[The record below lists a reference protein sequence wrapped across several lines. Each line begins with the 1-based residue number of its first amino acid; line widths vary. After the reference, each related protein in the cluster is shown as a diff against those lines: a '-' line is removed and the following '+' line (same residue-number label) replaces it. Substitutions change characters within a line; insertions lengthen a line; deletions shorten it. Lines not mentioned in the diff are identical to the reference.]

1 MWHILQILHKQ
12 SFKTHNTVTN
22 ISREQPTKKGGR
34 DNKFQMCSG
43 QDGTGGD
50 GGGYVGCSCKLFN
63 SARILV
69 IRCSKQR

>member
-50 GGGYVGCSCKLFN
+50 GGGGMWGVHVSFSTLRFW
-63 SARILV
+63 L
-69 IRCSKQR
+69 